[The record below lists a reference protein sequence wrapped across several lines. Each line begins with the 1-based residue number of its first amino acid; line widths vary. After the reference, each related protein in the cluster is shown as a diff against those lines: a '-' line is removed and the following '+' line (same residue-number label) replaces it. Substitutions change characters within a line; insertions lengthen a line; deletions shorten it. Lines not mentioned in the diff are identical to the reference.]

1 MLPCVFS
8 WCLPHLAN
16 KLDPDLIFLTRSGV
30 HLWEMLTIKPES
42 LPLCSTGMTR
52 IKFCSIL
59 TIWICSL
66 SSYGKE
72 TVALRAC
79 AFFQLEVKSTTKGHL
94 KQTERLADTQPTQ
107 SRNQDLWEVDVFVVL
122 MMKIVCCFCSL
133 FYNSL
138 LFDITRVHFYVAL
151 SQMETWYYSDMQNY
165 QTTND
170 IHNHSIGPFY
180 VNPTLKCCKQL
191 AGTVTGLQKS
201 HSNLENLTSVSFK
214 ITMPHQQQHSAAG
227 SLNNVQSTLATPEL
241 NFNVAVWLS
250 AVWIDPSANTSFKA
264 CFRGGGLIILPAAAA
279 AAALLCVQRSVCIF
293 QRAKVTPDGFSY
305 SECSPAI
312 R

>member
-1 MLPCVFS
+1 M
-8 WCLPHLAN
+8 
-16 KLDPDLIFLTRSGV
+16 
-30 HLWEMLTIKPES
+30 
-42 LPLCSTGMTR
+42 
-52 IKFCSIL
+52 
-59 TIWICSL
+59 
-66 SSYGKE
+66 
-72 TVALRAC
+72 
-79 AFFQLEVKSTTKGHL
+79 
-94 KQTERLADTQPTQ
+94 
-107 SRNQDLWEVDVFVVL
+107 
-122 MMKIVCCFCSL
+122 
-133 FYNSL
+133 L
-138 LFDITRVHFYVAL
+138 LFPRWRHDTPLTCKTIR
-151 SQMETWYYSDMQNY
+151 Q
-165 QTTND
+165 QTTST
-170 IHNHSIGPFY
+170 IIGPFHA
-180 VNPTLKCCKQL
+180 NPTLKCCKQL

-264 CFRGGGLIILPAAAA
+264 CFQGGGLIILPAA